1 MNILHTNHLRPDT
14 VNTFLHTVAPHFTL
28 PLHPLSLSKA
38 EAEHMELVKKE
49 RIIAHDREN
58 ILQVREREE
67 REGEREREG
76 ARKYVGECMCD
87 PPLNLLTLRPPPF

>member
-67 REGEREREG
+67 KGEEGKRGGEKICGRV
-76 ARKYVGECMCD
+76 YV
-87 PPLNLLTLRPPPF
+87 